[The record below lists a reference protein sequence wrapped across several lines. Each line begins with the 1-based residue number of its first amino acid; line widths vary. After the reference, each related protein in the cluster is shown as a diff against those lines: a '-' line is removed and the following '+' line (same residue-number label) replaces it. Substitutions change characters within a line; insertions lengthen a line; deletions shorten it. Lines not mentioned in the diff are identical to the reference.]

1 MELNKIDMHVGHILV
16 RCADRIIGATSA
28 LAEHKYAMVL
38 IPFLAVVLSL
48 FFAFPSYDVAS
59 KPEMAHSWDA
69 VLLQSHNVLN
79 VVEYEPA
86 SHAANIAFR
95 FTPTLLGG
103 LLGIH
108 TLTGFLLFQ
117 GLALIVLFILV
128 GQLFQ
133 KLVADKVVA
142 CLLTMATAFV
152 FIGNVLCSDY
162 RGVFD
167 VFAFLFLVA
176 GMLAGPS
183 ILVFLFLLLAYFTDE
198 RALIASSLVYLF
210 FVFVNPRDLIELKL
224 KHLFFLNKQ
233 LVAVLASWVFY
244 FGIRSYLSHAFGL
257 RTNSTGLTDY
267 LALTQ
272 GRQINLAP
280 FAVWTGLEGF
290 WILVILALFVLA
302 YARKYSY
309 AFLYIMGMN
318 VVIFVSVWVFDM
330 SRSMAYLLPAIFA
343 SLVVLQKTQTER
355 MLRYIALS
363 VLLVCLFP
371 TYYAGGTSD
380 ISVFYPMPIQ
390 VVRMMR

>member
-1 MELNKIDMHVGHILV
+1 MELNRTDMHLGHILV
-16 RCADRIIGATSA
+16 RCADGIIGATAA
-28 LAEHKYAMVL
+28 LVKKRYAMVVM
-38 IPFLAVVLSL
+38 PFFAAVLSL

-79 VVEYEPA
+79 AVEYDPA

-108 TLTGFLLFQ
+108 TLKAFLVFQGVALIILFVLIGRLFQ
-117 GLALIVLFILV
+117 RLV
-128 GQLFQ
+128 T
-133 KLVADKVVA
+133 DNVVA
-142 CLLTMATAFV
+142 CLLTLATAFV

-162 RGVFD
+162 RGFFD

-183 ILVFLFLLLAYFTDE
+183 ILTFLFLLLAYFTDE
-198 RALIASSLVYLF
+198 RALIASSLVYLL
-210 FVFVNPRDLIELKL
+210 FVFANLRDLTDLKF
-224 KHLFFLNKQ
+224 KHLFFFNKQ
-233 LVAVLASWVFY
+233 MVAVLASWVVY
-244 FGIRSYLSHAFGL
+244 FGIRSYLSHVFGF
-257 RTNSTGLTDY
+257 RTNATGLTDY

-280 FAVWTGLEGF
+280 FAMWTGLEGF
-290 WILVILALFVLA
+290 WILVIVALFVLV
-302 YARKYSY
+302 YARKYSF
-309 AFLYIMGMN
+309 AFLYILGMG
-318 VVIFVSVWVFDM
+318 VIIFVAVCVFDM
-330 SRSMAYLLPAIFA
+330 TRSMAYLLPAIFA

-355 MLRYIALS
+355 TLRYIALG
-363 VLLVCLFP
+363 VLVVCLFP

-380 ISVFYPMPIQ
+380 ISVFYPMPMQ
-390 VVRMMR
+390 VFRMMR